1 LGILHIVPT
10 PDSGYLAAPPLA
22 FAHRGGAAAGDENT
36 AEAFARAIRLGFRY
50 IETDVHATADGVPVV
65 FHDDTLARLTGHPGR
80 VHQRILRL
88 TAGGYRQVGSAW
100 SRKKLD
106 LNESFE
112 SVFKVYLHH
121 FRPGADGIAF
131 LVQDDGPRALG
142 GWGGGLGYRGI
153 KHSVA
158 VEFDTFQNSTDPSNN
173 HLAVVMGG
181 NPDQHSAVGEPSI
194 PLYGRP
200 FWARVN
206 YDAGSNAL
214 RVYVKSLRAG
224 ATEELALETTVD
236 LAGEVGSDTAWVG
249 FTAGTGNALSKQD
262 IYSWTV
268 DGAGAL
274 SPSSRP
280 GPLDGCRPRL
290 RHHLAA
296 PH

>member
-1 LGILHIVPT
+1 MVSSRVARGGLIAALALSIAGGVAP
-10 PDSGYLAAPPLA
+10 SGA
-22 FAHRGGAAAGDENT
+22 FA
-36 AEAFARAIRLGFRY
+36 
-50 IETDVHATADGVPVV
+50 ADGEPLINYPT
-65 FHDDTLARLTGHPGR
+65 FAGASKTLERNGSADILTSSGRL
-80 VHQRILRL
+80 HQRILRL

-142 GWGGGLGYRGI
+142 GWGGGLGYRSI

-268 DGAGAL
+268 DGAGA
-274 SPSSRP
+274 
-280 GPLDGCRPRL
+280 
-290 RHHLAA
+290 
-296 PH
+296 